1 MSDQDHPVEDMPVVV
16 KIEKGV
22 GSNGGAGPGA
32 FSQTRS
38 SSTGSSSSGGGGGGQ
53 ESQPSP
59 LALLAATCS
68 RIESPNE
75 NSNNSQGPGQSGGSG
90 ELDLTAATQLT
101 QGANG
106 WQIISSSGATP
117 TSKDQGGGSSNG
129 SSSSESSKNRPVSG
143 GQYVVTT
150 TPNIQN
156 QQVLTGLPGV
166 MPNIQYQVI
175 PQFQTV
181 DGQQLQFATTGAQVQ
196 QDGSG
201 QIQII
206 PGANQQIITNRG
218 SGGNI
223 IAAMPNLLQ
232 QAVPLQGLANN
243 VLSGQTQYV
252 ANVPVALNG
261 NITLLPVNSVAAATL
276 TPSSQAV
283 TISSSGSQESGS
295 QPATSGTTISS
306 ASLATSQA
314 SSGSFFTNASS
325 YSSTTTTS
333 NMGIMNFSTSGTAG
347 TNTPV
352 QTPQR
357 VSGLQG
363 SDSLNVQPN
372 QTGGTLQPN
381 QQKEGEQNQQSQQ
394 QQQILIQPQ
403 LVQGGQTLQALQ
415 AAPLPGQTFTTQA
428 ISQDGLQNL
437 QLQAVPNSGPIII
450 RTPTVGPN
458 GQVSWQT
465 IQLQNLQVQ
474 NPQAQ
479 TITLAPMQGVSLGQT
494 GNSNTTLTPIASAAS
509 IPAGTVTVNA
519 AQLSSM
525 PGLQTINLSAL
536 SASGIQVHQLPGLP
550 LTIANATGDHGAQLG
565 LHGASGDGMHD
576 DTAGGVEGE
585 SSSDPQPQPGRRTRR
600 EACTCPYCKDSEGRG
615 SGDPGKKKQHICHMP
630 GCGKVYGKTSHL
642 RAHLRWHTG
651 ERPFVCSWMYCGKRF
666 TRSDELQRH
675 KRTHTGEKKFACP
688 ECPKR
693 FMRSDHLSK
702 HIKTH
707 QNKKGGPGVAL
718 SVGTMP
724 LDSGAGSEGSGTP
737 TPSALITTNMV
748 AMEAICPEGIARLAN
763 SGINVMQVADLQ
775 SINISGNGF

>member
-1 MSDQDHPVEDMPVVV
+1 MVRSRLTATSASRIQAILLPQPPGVAGITDQDHSMDEMTAVV

-22 GSNGGAGPGA
+22 GGNNGGNGNGGGA
-32 FSQTRS
+32 FSQARS
-38 SSTGSSSSGGGGGGQ
+38 SSTGSSSSTGGGGG
-53 ESQPSP
+53 
-59 LALLAATCS
+59 
-68 RIESPNE
+68 
-75 NSNNSQGPGQSGGSG
+75 
-90 ELDLTAATQLT
+90 

-106 WQIISSSGATP
+106 WQIISSSSGATP
-117 TSKDQGGGSSNG
+117 TSKEQSGSSTNG
-129 SSSSESSKNRPVSG
+129 SSGSESSKNRTVSG
-143 GQYVVTT
+143 GQYVVAAA
-150 TPNIQN
+150 PNLQN

-181 DGQQLQFATTGAQVQ
+181 DGQQLQFAATGAQVQ

-252 ANVPVALNG
+252 TNVPVALNG
-261 NITLLPVNSVAAATL
+261 NITLLPVNSVSAATL

-295 QPATSGTTISS
+295 QPVTSGTTISS
-306 ASLATSQA
+306 ASLVSSQA
-314 SSGSFFTNASS
+314 SSSSFFTNANS
-325 YSSTTTTS
+325 YSTTTTTS
-333 NMGIMNFSTSGTAG
+333 NVGIMNFTTSGSSG
-347 TNTPV
+347 TNSQG

-363 SDSLNVQPN
+363 SDALNIQQN
-372 QTGGTLQPN
+372 QTSGGSLQAG
-381 QQKEGEQNQQSQQ
+381 QQKEGEQNQQTQ

-403 LVQGGQTLQALQ
+403 LVQGGQALQALQ
-415 AAPLPGQTFTTQA
+415 AAPLSGQTFTTQA
-428 ISQDGLQNL
+428 ISQETLQNL

-465 IQLQNLQVQ
+465 LQLQNLQVQ

-494 GNSNTTLTPIASAAS
+494 SSSNTTLTPIASAAS

-536 SASGIQVHQLPGLP
+536 GTSGIQVHPIQGLP
-550 LTIANATGDHGAQLG
+550 LAIANAPGDHGAQLG
-565 LHGASGDGMHD
+565 LHGAGGDGIHD
-576 DTAGGVEGE
+576 DTAGGEEGE
-585 SSSDPQPQPGRRTRR
+585 NSPDAQPQAGRRTRR

-615 SGDPGKKKQHICHMP
+615 SGDPGKKKQHICHIQ

-651 ERPFVCSWMYCGKRF
+651 ERPFMCTWSYCGKRF

-718 SVGTMP
+718 SVGTLP
-724 LDSGAGSEGSGTP
+724 LDSAAGSEGSGTA